1 MESGGSDASVERIS
15 APTRRIS
22 ESSLGIVGVMEMK
35 TTVVGWCLERESKG
49 EGNRST
55 FEAACRGNPFSFAP
69 FEMESDE
76 ACKRGGADRGNGAE
90 EMS

>member
-49 EGNRST
+49 
-55 FEAACRGNPFSFAP
+55 GNPFSFAP

-76 ACKRGGADRGNGAE
+76 ACKRGVADRGNGAE